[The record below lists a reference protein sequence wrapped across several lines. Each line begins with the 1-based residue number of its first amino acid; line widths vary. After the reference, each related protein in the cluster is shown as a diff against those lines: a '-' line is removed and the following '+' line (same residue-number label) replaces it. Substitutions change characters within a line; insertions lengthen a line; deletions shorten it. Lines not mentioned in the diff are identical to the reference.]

1 MLKPKELVTAE
12 EIGQAVIRR
21 IMSGH
26 YAPGERLPSVRDLA
40 DELGANR
47 NTANKAYQRLAEMG
61 VVECL
66 TGGRR
71 GFLVKDIS
79 HVPPESRH
87 DLTAY
92 FYEQGLKLA
101 WQGLAAGLSAE
112 VALQQLTAAIHE
124 VYAVGE
130 VALAFYECNEHDST
144 DMTAYLT
151 RALERHV
158 HGGLLVDL
166 YRDADAVTRHYDL
179 IITTFHHLSEVTQH
193 MPAARHKVVG
203 IDTRLTPETM
213 LRIARL
219 PRPTIGVI
227 CTLQNTAHM
236 LKHIL
241 HSYFPERVIHV
252 ATMAD
257 AGAVMA
263 LAQQSDHVVV
273 TYTCA
278 EAVEALIGRG
288 PDVVCNFQVD
298 EQSIQ
303 FLKRRIHEIQTQKVE
318 ALSISSA
325 TPV

>member
-1 MLKPKELVTAE
+1 MLRPKELVTAE
-12 EIGQAVIRR
+12 EIRQAIIRR

-61 VVECL
+61 VVESL

-71 GFLVKDIS
+71 GFLVKDIA
-79 HVPPESRH
+79 HVTPQSRH
-87 DLTAY
+87 DFTAD
-92 FYEQGLKLA
+92 FYQQGLKLA

-112 VALQQLTAAIHE
+112 VALQQLSAAIHE
-124 VYAVGE
+124 VFVVGG
-130 VALAFYECNEHDST
+130 VTLAFYECNEHDST

-151 RALERHV
+151 RALERDV
-158 HGGLLVDL
+158 HGGLLADL
-166 YRDADAVTRHYDL
+166 YRDAEEITRCHDL
-179 IITTFHHLSEVTQH
+179 IITTFHHLSEVIQH
-193 MPAARHKVVG
+193 LPAAREKVVG

-241 HSYFPERVIHV
+241 HSYFPERAIHV
-252 ATMAD
+252 ATMTDPD
-257 AGAVMA
+257 AVVA
-263 LAQQSDHVVV
+263 LAGQSDHVVV

-278 EAVEALIGRG
+278 DAVQALIGRV

-303 FLKRRIHEIQTQKVE
+303 FLKRRIHEIQTQKLE
-318 ALSISSA
+318 KLSSGSA
-325 TPV
+325 SPV